1 MEAEKTRTAEVMMRE
16 MPELKWFKPL
26 VSFALLFVIC
36 FLFYFPVNN
45 PIMIKGITSRILGT
59 QSNAEYNE
67 LATVLKRASMVNKTV
82 IITTLNEA
90 WAVPGSVMD
99 LFLESFR
106 IGEGTKVLLNYLLI
120 VAVDHKSFEWCKSIH
135 PHCYSL
141 TTPGVDFASEK
152 RFMTL
157 DYLKL
162 MWRRIDF
169 LRTVLELGYN
179 FAFTDADVMWLR
191 DPFPH
196 FTDDAEIS
204 IACDYYQGNPTDRNN
219 KANGG
224 FNFVKSNLKSIE
236 FYKYWYKSRVQYP
249 NSHDQ
254 SVFEMI
260 KNDKNVI
267 TNGLKIRYLDTS
279 YFGGFC
285 QPSKDMNKVC
295 TMHANCCVG
304 IEKKLHDLRLVL
316 EDWRNFTALPT
327 EKRRLVGS
335 SAIWRAPSE
344 CKIW

>member
-1 MEAEKTRTAEVMMRE
+1 MA
-16 MPELKWFKPL
+16 ELKWFKPL
-26 VSFALLFVIC
+26 LFFALLFVIC
-36 FLFYFPVNN
+36 FVFYLPANLMMRTTLQF
-45 PIMIKGITSRILGT
+45 LGP
-59 QSNAEYNE
+59 QSNGDQCNE

-82 IITTLNEA
+82 IITTMNKA
-90 WAVPGSVMD
+90 WAAPGSVID

-106 IGEGTKVLLNYLLI
+106 IGEGTKVLLNHIVI
-120 VAVDHKSFEWCKSIH
+120 VAVDHKAFNRCKSIH
-135 PHCYSL
+135 PHCYYL
-141 TTPGVDFASEK
+141 VTPGVDFADEK
-152 RFMTL
+152 RFMSE

-162 MWRRIDF
+162 IWRRIDF

-196 FTDDAEIS
+196 FHFTAETEIT
-204 IACDYYQGNPTDRNN
+204 IACDYYKGNPTDKNN

-224 FNFVKSNLKSIE
+224 FIFVKSNLKSIG
-236 FYKYWYKSRVQYP
+236 FYKYWYKSRVWYP

-260 KNDKNVI
+260 KNDKNV
-267 TNGLKIRYLDTS
+267 TTTGLQIRYLDTNC
-279 YFGGFC
+279 FGGFC

-304 IEKKLHDLRLVL
+304 IENKVHDLRLVL
-316 EDWRNFTALPT
+316 EDWKNFIALPT

-335 SAIWRAPSE
+335 SSLWRAPRE
-344 CKIW
+344 CKIRRKVLSRTTLL